1 MISKLDRKQSIM
13 MGTIV
18 AIALLTGFY
27 MLYYD
32 PSQKQMVQI
41 RKDIEVKDKEI
52 RNAEIQV
59 AAFKPLKEQVAKMEE
74 QLVSLR
80 TKTAKSGEI
89 IPLIKTIED
98 EAKRLNLKVV
108 NMSSIVQEPPPQQP
122 TGKEAGESPE
132 VKRPTFTKTILH
144 ISLQGK
150 YDKLEEFME
159 TIQHLETFI
168 VVEKLDLSGAEK
180 IMRLIENLEDDDD
193 IQNVTTNM
201 DVSDEIMS
209 QL

>member
-168 VVEKLDLSGAEK
+168 VVEKLDLSGAEELYP
-180 IMRLIENLEDDDD
+180 RLTSNIDRKS
-193 IQNVTTNM
+193 V
-201 DVSDEIMS
+201 V
-209 QL
+209 